1 VRLPRRSLLT
11 ERRRSRGCS
20 RALRRCA
27 ARPISVDRSVRP
39 VRTRSREVTNV

>member
-27 ARPISVDRSVRP
+27 APISVDRSVRP